1 MTRLLVPFLLLLV
14 LVGVTVL
21 SDRPQPRA
29 DFVFSNHAEVT
40 TLDLATMSWQQDF
53 RVARMMYEGLTRKDV
68 FSADYHVEPG
78 VAERWDVSPDGRVYT
93 FHLREDAKWSNGQPV
108 KASDF
113 VCGWRR
119 VILPDNAGDY
129 SKLFTIITG
138 VEEFQKWRTKA
149 IGDFSKRTDIAD
161 RRGEAEALWQ
171 ETLARFDQTVGIKA
185 VDDRTLRVEL
195 VRPTPYFLDLTSF
208 GSLYPCY
215 EPLLKACES
224 VDPETGRMRTS
235 PDWTKPPRN
244 VSNGAFKITVWRF
257 QRDMRFEKNPY
268 YWDRD
273 SIALD
278 TISVPSIQD
287 INAQVMAFR
296 TGAVD
301 WISDVT
307 TGYRAD
313 MLEQKQE
320 FYKEHW
326 DEYQALKAQGLDLVE
341 IDRRLPRDPRKN
353 IHPFPSFGTYFY
365 NFNCQERLPDGR
377 VNPFHDAR
385 VRRAFVMAV
394 DKQAIV
400 TNVRR
405 GGEPVATA
413 LIPPGSIVGYHS
425 PAGVPF
431 DPVAAK
437 KLLAE
442 AGYPDGKGFITV
454 DILFNKDAGHDLIA
468 QTVAKNWSEYLGVDV
483 QLSMKEINSIRDDL
497 KDGNYIVS
505 RGSWYGDYGDPTTF
519 LNLSKTG
526 DGNNDRKYSNA
537 EFDGLLEEAKLEAD
551 PEKRMRVL
559 ERAEAML
566 MDEEV
571 PVLPIFHYVE
581 VYLFDA
587 NRMTGISSHPRLEQ
601 MMQWVDVFGDGK
613 GTDVPKVMKRD

>member
-1 MTRLLVPFLLLLV
+1 VLKLLVPFLLLLG
-14 LVGVTVL
+14 LVGLTVL
-21 SDRPQPRA
+21 EDRPRPRA
-29 DFVFSNHAEVT
+29 DLVFSNHADVT
-40 TLDLATMSWQQDF
+40 TLDLSIMSWQQDF

-68 FSADYHVEPG
+68 FSWDYHVEPG
-78 VAERWDVSPDGRVYT
+78 VAESWDVSADGRVYT
-93 FHLREDAKWSNGQPV
+93 FHLRGNARWSNGEPV

-113 VCGWRR
+113 VYAWRR

-129 SKLFTIITG
+129 SKLFTMIVG
-138 VEEFQKWRTKA
+138 VEEFQKWRTEKM
-149 IGDFSKRTDIAD
+149 GEFVRRVDIAD
-161 RRGEAEALWQ
+161 RRSAAEALWK
-171 ETLARFDQTVGIKA
+171 ETLAKFDELVGVKA

-195 VRPTPYFLDLTSF
+195 ARPVPYFLDLTSF

-215 EPLLKACES
+215 EPLVRAFES

-235 PDWTKPPRN
+235 ADWTKPPRS
-244 VSNGAFKITVWRF
+244 VSNGAFKITLWQF
-257 QRDMRFEKNPY
+257 QREMRFEKNPY

-273 SIALD
+273 KVAID

-326 DEYQALKAQGLDLVE
+326 DEYQSLKAQGLDQVE

-353 IHPFPSFGTYFY
+353 IHAFPSFGTYFY

-377 VNPFHDAR
+377 ENPFHDPR
-385 VRRAFVMAV
+385 VRRAFAMAV
-394 DKQAIV
+394 DKQSIV
-400 TNVRR
+400 TSVRR
-405 GGEPVATA
+405 GGEPIANV
-413 LIPPGSIVGYHS
+413 LIPPGSLGAYQSPRGVS
-425 PAGVPF
+425 FDPAG
-431 DPVAAK
+431 AR

-442 AGYPDGKGFITV
+442 AGYPEGKGFITV

-468 QTVAKNWSEYLGVDV
+468 QTVAKNWSEHLGVEV
-483 QLSMKEINSIRDDL
+483 TLTMKEINVVRDDL
-497 KDGNYIVS
+497 KNANYIVS

-519 LNLSKTG
+519 LDLSRTG
-526 DGNNDRKYSNA
+526 NGNNDRKYSNA
-537 EFDGLLEEAKLEAD
+537 AYDGLLDEAKLEAD
-551 PEKRMRVL
+551 AAKRMRIL
-559 ERAEAML
+559 ERAEALL

-587 NRMTGISSHPRLEQ
+587 NKITGISSQPRLEQ
-601 MMQWVDVFGDGK
+601 MMQWVDVIGDGK
-613 GTDVPKVMKRD
+613 GTDEPKVIR

>member
-1 MTRLLVPFLLLLV
+1 VLKLLVPFLLLLG
-14 LVGVTVL
+14 LVGLTVL
-21 SDRPQPRA
+21 EDRPRPRA
-29 DFVFSNHAEVT
+29 DLVYSNHADVT
-40 TLDLATMSWQQDF
+40 TLDLAIMSWQQDF

-68 FSADYHVEPG
+68 FTWDYRIEPG
-78 VAERWDVSPDGRVYT
+78 VAESWDVSPDARVYT
-93 FHLREDAKWSNGQPV
+93 FHLRADARWSNGEPV
-108 KASDF
+108 RASDF
-113 VCGWRR
+113 VYGWRR

-129 SKLFTIITG
+129 SKLFTMIVG
-138 VEEFQKWRTKA
+138 VEEFQKWRTEKM
-149 IGDFSKRTDIAD
+149 GEFVRRTDIAD
-161 RRGEAEALWQ
+161 RRSAAEALWK
-171 ETLARFDQTVGIKA
+171 ETLAKFDELVGVKA

-195 VRPTPYFLDLTSF
+195 IRPVAYLLDLTSF

-215 EPLLKACES
+215 EPLVTAFES
-224 VDPETGRMRTS
+224 VDPETGRMRTNA
-235 PDWTKPPRN
+235 DWTKPPRC
-244 VSNGAFKITVWRF
+244 VSNGAFALTEWKF
-257 QRDMRFEKNPY
+257 QREMRFAKNPY
-268 YWDRD
+268 YWDKD
-273 SIALD
+273 KVALD

-326 DEYQALKAQGLDLVE
+326 DEYQSLKAQGLDPVE
-341 IDRRLPRDPRKN
+341 VDRRLPRDPRKN
-353 IHPFPSFGTYFY
+353 IHAFPSFGTYFY
-365 NFNCQERLPDGR
+365 NFNCMEKLADGR
-377 VNPFHDAR
+377 PNPFHDPR
-385 VRRAFVMAV
+385 VRRAFAMAV
-394 DKQAIV
+394 DKQSIV
-400 TNVRR
+400 TSVRR
-405 GGEPVATA
+405 GGEPVANV
-413 LIPPGSIVGYHS
+413 LIPPGSIGGYES
-425 PAGVPF
+425 PHGVSF
-431 DPVAAK
+431 DPVGAR

-468 QTVAKNWSEYLGVDV
+468 QTVAKNWSEYLGVEV
-483 QLSMKEINSIRDDL
+483 TLTVKEIAVVRDDL
-497 KDGNYIVS
+497 KNGNYIVS

-519 LNLSKTG
+519 LDLSRTG

-537 EFDGLLEEAKLEAD
+537 AYDALLDEAKMEAD
-551 PEKRMRVL
+551 AGKRMRVL
-559 ERAEAML
+559 EKAEALL

-587 NRMTGISSHPRLEQ
+587 NRITGISSQPRLEQ

-613 GTDVPKVMKRD
+613 GSDVPKVMKN